1 MKRTMIQSAILS
13 LLMGFGGS
21 AVAIIVLMPAIVA
34 AEPTQLRADRLV
46 INSEAGSDRVV
57 LKGSPGPAE
66 GAVQLVDV
74 NGKTRVGVDMGG
86 PDGTIPNA
94 FGFHLRGEDGTIIAN
109 LGVVNN
115 ATGVSLVLSDQQ
127 GHGRINLLVDSDGTP
142 SMRMLDGDGNITWSA
157 P

>member
-1 MKRTMIQSAILS
+1 
-13 LLMGFGGS
+13 MGFAGS
-21 AVAIIVLMPAIVA
+21 ALASLVLLPSIGLTQPA
-34 AEPTQLRADRLV
+34 ELRADRLV
-46 INSEAGSDRVV
+46 INSETGADRVV

-86 PDGTIPNA
+86 PDGTLPNA
-94 FGFHLRGEDGTIIAN
+94 FGFHLRNEDGTIIAN

-115 ATGVSLVLSDQQ
+115 ATGVALVLSDQQ
-127 GHGRINLLVDSDGTP
+127 GHARINLLVDSDGTP
-142 SMRMLDGDGNITWSA
+142 TMQLLDASGNVTWSA

>member
-1 MKRTMIQSAILS
+1 MKRTVIISAVVS
-13 LLMGFGGS
+13 LVMGFAGAALG
-21 AVAIIVLMPAIVA
+21 IMVLLPAIAA
-34 AEPTQLRADRLV
+34 AEPTELRADRLV
-46 INSEAGSDRVV
+46 ISGEAGTDRVV
-57 LKGSPGPAE
+57 LKGSPGQAE

-86 PDGTIPNA
+86 PDGTIANA
-94 FGFHLRGEDGTIIAN
+94 FGFHLRADDGTVVAN
-109 LGVVNN
+109 LGVVKN

-142 SMRMLDGDGNITWSA
+142 SMQMMDAGGNIIWSA

>member
-1 MKRTMIQSAILS
+1 MHQTMIRNSVVS
-13 LLMGFGGS
+13 LVTGFAG
-21 AVAIIVLMPAIVA
+21 AALAMALFMPSIVA
-34 AEPTQLRADRLV
+34 AHSTQLRAERLV
-46 INSEAGSDRVV
+46 ISSEAGTDRVV

-74 NGKTRVGVDMGG
+74 NGKTRVGDDMGG

-94 FGFHLRGEDGTIIAN
+94 FGFHLRAEDGTIVAN
-109 LGVVNN
+109 LGVVKN

-142 SMRMLDGDGNITWSA
+142 SMQMLDADGNTIWSA

>member
-1 MKRTMIQSAILS
+1 MTRTMMQTAMVS
-13 LLMGFGGS
+13 LMMGFVGS
-21 AVAIIVLMPAIVA
+21 ALAMGLFLPSIVA
-34 AEPTQLRADRLV
+34 AQSPQLRADRLV

-94 FGFHLRGEDGTIIAN
+94 FGFHLRAEDGTIIAN
-109 LGVVNN
+109 LGVVKN

-142 SMRMLDGDGNITWSA
+142 SMQMLDADGNVIWSA

>member
-1 MKRTMIQSAILS
+1 MAIAVLAPSLALS
-13 LLMGFGGS
+13 Q
-21 AVAIIVLMPAIVA
+21 PAQV
-34 AEPTQLRADRLV
+34 RADRLV
-46 INSEAGSDRVV
+46 INSEAGMDRVV

-86 PDGTIPNA
+86 PDGTNPNA
-94 FGFHLRGEDGTIIAN
+94 FGFHLRSEDGTIIAN

-115 ATGVSLVLSDQQ
+115 ATGVALVLSDHQ
-127 GHGRINLLVDSDGTP
+127 GHGRINLVVDSDGNP
-142 SMRMLDGDGNITWSA
+142 AIQMLSADGSIIWSA